1 MLAHFGWLGDESRE
15 SYFLFLAA
23 TTAVLVAVV
32 CSAAR
37 ATYWHLRR
45 DPIERGIVTIAKW
58 VGAAVAG
65 VFVVLSLNDLGWL

>member
-1 MLAHFGWLGDESRE
+1 MLAYLGWLRDESRE
-15 SYFLFLAA
+15 SNFLVLAFTA
-23 TTAVLVAVV
+23 AVLVAVA

-45 DPIERGIVTIAKW
+45 DPIERGIVTIAKG

-65 VFVVLSLNDLGWL
+65 VFVVL